1 METRSNLRRKELH
14 GANQDSNFLR
24 HSFIYK
30 YHVRTWIQFK
40 RENKHLK
47 IYFSNHIQDEI
58 FQVCSQMGGAKRPPS
73 INLSYISYN
82 DGTWH
87 SYTLPKEDPKN
98 IWIVWHTSWV
108 LARLHISAEVGN
120 FWHYLPIFGLEF
132 ESNVVTYEV
141 SPLEFLWL
149 QPFCER
155 VKVLKFRPKVPYL
168 GIFGV

>member
-1 METRSNLRRKELH
+1 MLLSYLKSFPSNLSNSKVWCK
-14 GANQDSNFLR
+14 NQNTSLYSGQTLSRLFMDGREQKGRLIFK
-24 HSFIYK
+24 IC
-30 YHVRTWIQFK
+30 HVYS
-40 RENKHLK
+40 K
-47 IYFSNHIQDEI
+47 IIRL
-58 FQVCSQMGGAKRPPS
+58 G
-73 INLSYISYN
+73 
-82 DGTWH
+82 

-132 ESNVVTYEV
+132 ESNVVTYEI